1 MGIGRFFIALMVVP
15 CTAFGEQLSLVCAG
29 SDPNW
34 TLEYDG
40 TQAEF
45 SFTDRTTKLDV
56 PQKSTAEG
64 VDWPK
69 AATLI
74 GPRDSA
80 IILIHHRGCLGMDY
94 EMQVLTQRGETPL
107 LLTGCC
113 RSE

>member
-1 MGIGRFFIALMVVP
+1 MGIVRLFLTLVVVP
-15 CTAFGEQLSLVCAG
+15 GVAIAEDLSLTCAG
-29 SDPNW
+29 TDPNW
-34 TLEYDG
+34 SLHYDG
-40 TQAEF
+40 NTAEF
-45 SFTDRTTKLDV
+45 SFTDRTSTLDV

-64 VDWPK
+64 AEWPK

-80 IILIHHRGCLGMDY
+80 IIVIHRRACETMDY

-113 RSE
+113 ISE

>member
-1 MGIGRFFIALMVVP
+1 MGIARVFIVLLAVP
-15 CTAFGEQLSLVCAG
+15 CVAMAEELSLVCSG
-29 SDPNW
+29 SDPDW
-34 TLEYDG
+34 TLRYDG
-40 TQAEF
+40 TAAEF
-45 SFTDRTTKLDV
+45 SFTDRTSRLDV

-64 VDWPK
+64 AEWPK

-80 IILIHHRGCLGMDY
+80 IIVIHRRACEAMDY

-113 RSE
+113 ISE